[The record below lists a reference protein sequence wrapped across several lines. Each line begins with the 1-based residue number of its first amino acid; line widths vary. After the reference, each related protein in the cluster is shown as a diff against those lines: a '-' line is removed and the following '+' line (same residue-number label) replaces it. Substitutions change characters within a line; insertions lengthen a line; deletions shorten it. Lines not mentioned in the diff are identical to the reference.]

1 MSEANIL
8 NPTAGDPLNPD
19 QGYSEGLPELH
30 DELLMDGGDIFTRQ
44 TRFYG
49 RIYELVWLRRAKSVM
64 HALRQWEEQYRRD
77 FFTFIDYERTR
88 RFSGR
93 LILDA
98 AQKVIFEGNE
108 RWTMRGRFIE
118 LVGKPMNTYPTDW
131 SRDAIFIEERDGS
144 GTDLVVLTGT
154 GWFYNAYSS
163 FHGGAAYTSS
173 SDSSSGQTGEW
184 EYFGYGCR
192 VWFLKDN
199 NRGVVEVTVTR
210 VSDGVVVYGPT
221 NTDLYNATEV
231 ASAALVTKSDLPL
244 GRYRVKVKKTGT
256 KNASSSG
263 YTVEAD
269 AIEVMR

>member
-49 RIYELVWLRRAKSVM
+49 RIYELVWSRRAKSVM
-64 HALRQWEEQYRRD
+64 HTLRQWEEQYRRD
-77 FFTFIDYERTR
+77 FFTLIDHERTR

-118 LVGKPMNTYPTDW
+118 LVGKPMNTYPSDW
-131 SRDAIFIEERDGS
+131 TRDAIFLEERDGS
-144 GTDLVVLTGT
+144 GTDLFASAGT
-154 GWFYNAYSS
+154 WAFAAHANA
-163 FHGGAAYTSS
+163 HGGSEVTNANTNTS
-173 SDSSSGQTGEW
+173 DYVEV
-184 EYFGYGCR
+184 EYSGYGCR
-192 VWFLKDN
+192 LWSRKASDLGIGSA
-199 NRGVVEVTVTR
+199 RVVR
-210 VSDGVVVYGPT
+210 ARDGVVVAGPT
-221 NTDLYNATEV
+221 NVDLYNS
-231 ASAALVTKSDLPL
+231 ASQAAAALFTAQSLPL
-244 GRYRVKVKKTGT
+244 DRYFFRWTAT
-256 KNASSSG
+256 NSKNASSSAN
-263 YTVEAD
+263 TVPFD
-269 AIEVMR
+269 ALEVMR